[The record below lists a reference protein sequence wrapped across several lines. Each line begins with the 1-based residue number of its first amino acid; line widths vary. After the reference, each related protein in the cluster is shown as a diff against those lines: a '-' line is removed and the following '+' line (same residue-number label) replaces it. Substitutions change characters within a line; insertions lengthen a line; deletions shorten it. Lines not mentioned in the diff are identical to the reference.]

1 MSRYLYYKCM
11 FKTMAGMRKN
21 IQLITLVL
29 KTFKISLYFPF
40 ALRVK
45 YDNYEIQFV

>member
-1 MSRYLYYKCM
+1 
-11 FKTMAGMRKN
+11 MRKKYTIN
-21 IQLITLVL
+21 NL
-29 KTFKISLYFPF
+29 KIFKISFYFPF